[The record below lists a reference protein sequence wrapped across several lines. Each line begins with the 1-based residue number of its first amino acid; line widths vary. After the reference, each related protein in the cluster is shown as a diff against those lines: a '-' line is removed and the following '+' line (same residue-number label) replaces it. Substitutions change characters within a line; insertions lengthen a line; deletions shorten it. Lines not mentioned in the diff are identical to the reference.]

1 MQVPVLKISSATNT
15 ARIGRRRPMFT
26 SFPPVVHHKYRM
38 FTGPQLGYSQD
49 VDSGDR
55 GGLEGKTNRGITA
68 PLKSLG
74 IAGQAELNVIITK
87 NGAQT
92 PT

>member
-38 FTGPQLGYSQD
+38 FTGPSLVIHRMLTAAIVVGW
-49 VDSGDR
+49 R
-55 GGLEGKTNRGITA
+55 GRPNE
-68 PLKSLG
+68 
-74 IAGQAELNVIITK
+74 EL
-87 NGAQT
+87 
-92 PT
+92 PSP